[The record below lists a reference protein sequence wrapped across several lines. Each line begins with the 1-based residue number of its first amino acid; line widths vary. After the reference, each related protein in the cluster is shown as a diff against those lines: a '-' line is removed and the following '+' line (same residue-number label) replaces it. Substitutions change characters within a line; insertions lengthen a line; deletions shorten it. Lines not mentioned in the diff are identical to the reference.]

1 MIFYVYEHWRLD
13 RDECFYVG
21 KGRGNRAHRMSRR
34 NKHHQAIVSKVH
46 REGFGVEVR
55 IVASGL
61 DEDEAFRIE
70 CERIAFW
77 REAGVDLANYT
88 NGGQGCSG
96 RKLTDEAKAK
106 IGAAHKGKIVSDE
119 TKAKFSASRRG
130 KKNKKHSNRLPYTEE
145 RKKAISQRLTGEK
158 HFMFGK
164 KHSEET
170 RAKMSASAKAR
181 KSSRIGLKHSEES
194 LAKMRAS
201 QQARYAAKRNLDNV
215 HD

>member
-21 KGRGNRAHRMSRR
+21 KGFGTRAHRMSRR

-46 REGFGVEVR
+46 REGFGIEVR

-77 REAGVDLANYT
+77 REAGIDLANYT

-96 RKLTDEAKAK
+96 RKQTDEAKAK
-106 IGAAHKGKIVSDE
+106 IGAAHKGKFVSAD
-119 TKAKFSASRRG
+119 TRAKLSASRKG
-130 KKNKKHSNRLPYTEE
+130 KMNKKHKRAPFTEE
-145 RKKAISQRLTGEK
+145 RRQAMSKRMAGES
-158 HFMFGK
+158 HPMAGK
-164 KHSEET
+164 QHSEESK
-170 RAKMSASAKAR
+170 AKMSASAKKR
-181 KSSRIGLKHSEES
+181 KSNRIGMKHSEES

-201 QQARYAAKRNLDNV
+201 QQARAAAIKEANQCL
-215 HD
+215 